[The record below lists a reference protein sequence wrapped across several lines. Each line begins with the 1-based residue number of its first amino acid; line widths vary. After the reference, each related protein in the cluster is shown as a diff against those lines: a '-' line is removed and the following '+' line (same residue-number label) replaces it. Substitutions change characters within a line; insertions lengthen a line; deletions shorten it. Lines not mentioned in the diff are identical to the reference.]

1 MGLECR
7 CVSLPDPSY
16 LVPDEASEFVHQN
29 FRTTIRGSAVVIACV
44 ACVYAVA
51 LWRLGDAHWWHHALI
66 ALLAAALQPCFGPR
80 AAYPAFLAA
89 LLLLI
94 GACTV
99 SIGHL
104 ALRYG
109 PAALFHAML
118 LAYTPVLVTSGRL
131 TLWAKG
137 VLVGGACL
145 LTLWLDAAS
154 TAHWAQ
160 LAASAPAQLP
170 SAETIQQLRDIN
182 LLALGLAP
190 AVLVYHFFT
199 LVRRQHHAMA
209 GLALRDPMTQLF
221 NRRHVQATGE
231 ALVAQLLHR
240 PQGGPFS
247 VVLLDVDHFKS
258 VNDSWGHEIGD
269 QALRRVADLVSSTA
283 RTSDV
288 VARWGGEE
296 FLLLLADTDE
306 GQALQLAERVRC
318 AIAQDP
324 LEVHGQRVALTVT
337 IGVAQSLRAG
347 SFAEVIR
354 QADAALY
361 EGKRQ
366 GRNRVVAASGVGVE
380 VRPADLAG
388 V

>member
-1 MGLECR
+1 MECR
-7 CVSLPDPSY
+7 RVSLPDPIR

-51 LWRLGDAHWWHHALI
+51 LWWLGDAQWWHHALI

-94 GACTV
+94 GTCTL
-99 SIGHL
+99 SIAHL

-109 PAALFHAML
+109 PSALFHALL

-131 TLWAKG
+131 PLWAKG
-137 VLVGGACL
+137 LLVGGACL

-154 TAHWAQ
+154 TARWAQ
-160 LAASAPAQLP
+160 LSAAAPLDLP
-170 SAETIQQLRDIN
+170 TAGTLRQLRSMN
-182 LLALGLAP
+182 LLALGMAP

-247 VVLLDVDHFKS
+247 VVLLDVDHFKA

-269 QALRRVADLVSSTA
+269 QALRRVAELVSRTA

-306 GQALQLAERVRC
+306 GQALLLAERVRC

-324 LEVHGQRVALTVT
+324 LEVQGQRVALTVT

-354 QADAALY
+354 HADAALY

-388 V
+388 A

>member
-1 MGLECR
+1 
-7 CVSLPDPSY
+7 
-16 LVPDEASEFVHQN
+16 
-29 FRTTIRGSAVVIACV
+29 VVIACV

-94 GACTV
+94 GTCTV

-137 VLVGGACL
+137 CWWAGPACSRCG
-145 LTLWLDAAS
+145 WMPR
-154 TAHWAQ
+154 
-160 LAASAPAQLP
+160 APRAGRSWPPAPPALP

-199 LVRRQHHAMA
+199 LVRRQHRAMA

-231 ALVAQLLHR
+231 ALVAQLLNR
-240 PQGGPFS
+240 PQGGPS
-247 VVLLDVDHFKS
+247 AWCCWMWTIS
-258 VNDSWGHEIGD
+258 RG
-269 QALRRVADLVSSTA
+269 STTAGATRSATRPCGTWPTWCRA
-283 RTSDV
+283 RPAPRTWWPAG
-288 VARWGGEE
+288 AREE

-306 GQALQLAERVRC
+306 GQALQLAERVRS
-318 AIAQDP
+318 AVAEDT
-324 LEVHGQRVALTVT
+324 LEVHGQRVSLTVT

-354 QADAALY
+354 HADAALY

-366 GRNRVVAASGVGVE
+366 GRNRVVAASGVGAE